1 MTNTTLDI
9 KIESFKWSDKRN
21 IEYSLYIDGKLVLRS
36 SIFMD
41 IDKEIRKYE
50 RLRFKENVK

>member
-1 MTNTTLDI
+1 MTNTSLDI
-9 KIESFKWSDKRN
+9 KIEYTLF
-21 IEYSLYIDGKLVLRS
+21 IDGKLIIKS

-50 RLRFKENVK
+50 RLRFKESVK